1 MMKISAKP
9 VNFKLGDYISN
20 GYEFL
25 KSNFGSL
32 FGAFLLTML
41 MSIIPFCGLLAVGNF
56 YRYCR
61 DLRAGKQ
68 VSAGDIFNFDNFT
81 PYFIL
86 QLILIGGILLIY
98 IPMIIV
104 MPIIANNN
112 GEPSTVMIFFVPYV
126 ILIYIAILIVCLKGF
141 YMPALI
147 SLGGVTDVKTAWN
160 MSLTMG
166 KGNLLSI
173 FLYSLIIGILGQLGI
188 IACFIGLIFTLPLVY
203 TSHYFAYE
211 DAMQQ
216 VTHDEIQEIGTK
228 NEF

>member
-1 MMKISAKP
+1 MMKINAKP
-9 VNFKLGDYISN
+9 VNFKLGEYISN

-25 KSNFGSL
+25 KGNFGNL
-32 FGAFLLTML
+32 FGAFLVTML

-86 QLILIGGILLIY
+86 QLILVGGIMLIY
-98 IPMIIV
+98 IPMIF
-104 MPIIANNN
+104 MLPTMADRDPSAGPPAFFIIYML
-112 GEPSTVMIFFVPYV
+112 VIYV
-126 ILIYIAILIVCLKGF
+126 AILIVCLKGF

-147 SLGGVTDVKTAWN
+147 SLGGVTEIKTAWN

-166 KGNLLSI
+166 KGNLWSI
-173 FLYSLIIGILGQLGI
+173 FLYSIAIGFLSQLGI
-188 IACFIGLIFTLPLVY
+188 IACVIGLIFTLPLAY

-211 DAMQQ
+211 DAMKQ
-216 VTHDEIQEIGTK
+216 VTHDEIQEIGIK

>member
-9 VNFKLGDYISN
+9 VNFKMGEYISN

-56 YRYCR
+56 YRYCS

-68 VSAGDIFNFDNFT
+68 VSAGDIFNFDNFM
-81 PYFIL
+81 PYFVL
-86 QLILIGGILLIY
+86 QLILIGGIMLIY
-98 IPMIIV
+98 IPMLFV
-104 MPIIANNN
+104 LPTMADRDASAGP
-112 GEPSTVMIFFVPYV
+112 PVFFMVYIFVV
-126 ILIYIAILIVCLKGF
+126 YIAILIVCLNGF

-147 SLGGVTDVKTAWN
+147 SLGGITDVKTAWN
-160 MSLTMG
+160 MSLTMT
-166 KGNLLSI
+166 KGNLLTI
-173 FLYSLIIGILGQLGI
+173 FLYSLVIGFLGQLGV
-188 IACFIGLIFTLPLVY
+188 IACVIGLIFTLPLVY

-211 DAMQQ
+211 DAMKQ
-216 VTHDEIQEIGTK
+216 VTHDEIQEIGSK

>member
-1 MMKISAKP
+1 MMKINAKP
-9 VNFKLGDYISN
+9 VNFKLGEYISN

-25 KSNFGSL
+25 KSNFGNL

-41 MSIIPFCGLLAVGNF
+41 MSIIPFCGFLAIGNF
-56 YRYCR
+56 YKYCR

-68 VSAGDIFNFDNFT
+68 VSAGDIFNFDDFM
-81 PYFIL
+81 PYLIL

-98 IPMIIV
+98 IPMIFV
-104 MPIIANNN
+104 L
-112 GEPSTVMIFFVPYV
+112 PSMADRDPSAGPPAFFMVYIFV
-126 ILIYIAILIVCLKGF
+126 IYIAILIVCLKGF

-147 SLGGVTDVKTAWN
+147 SLGRVTDIKTAWN

-173 FLYSLIIGILGQLGI
+173 FLYSLVIGFLGQLGI
-188 IACFIGLIFTLPLVY
+188 IACVIGLIFTLPLVY

-216 VTHDEIQEIGTK
+216 VTRDEIQEIGTK